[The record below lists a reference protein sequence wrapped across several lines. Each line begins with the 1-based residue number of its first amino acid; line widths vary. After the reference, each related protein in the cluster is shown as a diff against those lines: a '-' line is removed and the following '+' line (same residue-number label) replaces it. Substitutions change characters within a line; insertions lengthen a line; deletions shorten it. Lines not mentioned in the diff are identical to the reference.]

1 MLWICLNYWLGNL
14 GRKLWAIPLT
24 LGAIPNNSWKLS
36 SVIHSSF
43 IFLLSS
49 LESGLLWVLYWTSS
63 SSIWFI
69 WTGCLEFNR
78 WCPSELLYSLPPQT
92 TVLYLLYTAY
102 STNPQIEPNLG
113 PSMLRGKV
121 DNEKD
126 RDDYRENIFKF
137 IMRKILAIICQNQ
150 YDFVTEIKF
159 LSILWSIYIS

>member
-14 GRKLWAIPLT
+14 GRKLWAIPPT
-24 LGAIPNNSWKLS
+24 LDAIPNNNWKLS
-36 SVIHSSF
+36 SIIHSGF

-49 LESGLLWVLYWTSS
+49 LKLGLLWVLYWTSS
-63 SSIWFI
+63 SSIWLI
-69 WTGCLEFNR
+69 WTSCLEFNR
-78 WCPSELLYSLPPQT
+78 WWLQNCYTAYLPKQWFYT
-92 TVLYLLYTAY
+92 LYTAY
-102 STNPQIEPNLG
+102 STNPQIEPNLS

-126 RDDYRENIFKF
+126 GDDCRENILKF
-137 IMRKILAIICQNQ
+137 IMRKILAIICQSQ